1 LLFIALV
8 FAKVA
13 RVKQG
18 AINNAKLPGEDSEH
32 LKRVKTVWWLG
43 SAPDPAGGAY
53 IDPLDPP
60 PSWWGGFPSPRQKKK
75 SWLQPCGNNTDP
87 NPKTDPIPNP

>member
-1 LLFIALV
+1 MLFIALV

-60 PSWWGGFPSPRQKKK
+60 AGGEGFLRLGRKKILATAL
-75 SWLQPCGNNTDP
+75 WQ
-87 NPKTDPIPNP
+87 

>member
-1 LLFIALV
+1 LFFIALV

-32 LKRVKTVWWLG
+32 LKRVKTVWWFG

-60 PSWWGGFPSPRQKKK
+60 PQLVGRVSFASAEKKILATAL
-75 SWLQPCGNNTDP
+75 WQ
-87 NPKTDPIPNP
+87 